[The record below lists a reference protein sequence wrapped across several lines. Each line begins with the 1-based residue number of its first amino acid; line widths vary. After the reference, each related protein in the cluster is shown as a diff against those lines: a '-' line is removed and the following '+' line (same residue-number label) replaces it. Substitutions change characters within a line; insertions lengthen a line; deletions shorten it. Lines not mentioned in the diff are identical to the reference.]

1 MQWFTYPDGSK
12 TIAAPSG
19 AVFNADTP
27 HYGSTF
33 SLKPNEKLGVESIRA
48 ATAVNPNDAR
58 AGYRLWSQVGN
69 PYQFDAEFVK
79 NHGI

>member
-1 MQWFTYPDGSK
+1 M
-12 TIAAPSG
+12 
-19 AVFNADTP
+19 
-27 HYGSTF
+27 F